1 MEKFH
6 SEKESE
12 LGYPHELILYA
23 LAKSGIVIERR
34 YRTGVRLF
42 ASLLRTVLKEKTAK
56 VQVPSKADATVRM
69 IESLAKTSLL
79 KSASEDYRNRLHQLI
94 EEYSTGQ
101 SAPSLDSLREF
112 VEDGV
117 LLHVLSREL
126 GKGTLFTAEDMEKIP
141 QALNE
146 TGGGLAGLLAA
157 ARLWEGSSCDSV
169 SSDIINALTSPEKE
183 QLQEAAIFLS
193 YALATR
199 CSKSKR
205 ELLVTHYLLVRKAVE
220 SLSGTV
226 NQENL
231 SDEVFERMFRVAI
244 VLFLCGYL
252 KSIRLPQEEK
262 IRYVDEIIKSPSVEQ
277 VFGEV
282 FDSAAGVPIPRTESR
297 APLWILALAD
307 LILMAL
313 HWFAEIQRPFETSLG
328 GVLITVPAVPVFLLF
343 AVIVLFVLL
352 SRLLYLKRNIVKTLR
367 RGNTE

>member
-1 MEKFH
+1 MDKFH

-23 LAKSGIVIERR
+23 LAKSGIVIEQR
-34 YRTGVRLF
+34 YRTRVRLF
-42 ASLLRTVLKEKTAK
+42 AGLLRTILKEKTAK
-56 VQVPSKADATVRM
+56 VQVPSNADATVRM
-69 IESLAKTSLL
+69 IESLAKTSLF

-101 SAPSLDSLREF
+101 SAPSLEALREF
-112 VEDGV
+112 VEDGI

-126 GKGTLFTAEDMEKIP
+126 GKGTLFTAEDMEKIS
-141 QALNE
+141 QVLNE
-146 TGGGLAGLLAA
+146 TGGGLSGLLAA
-157 ARLWEGSSCDSV
+157 ARLWEGSSSDSV
-169 SSDIINALTSPEKE
+169 SNDIINALASPEKE

-199 CSKSKR
+199 CSRSKR

-231 SDEVFERMFRVAI
+231 IDVVFERMFRVAI

-262 IRYVDEIIKSPSVEQ
+262 VRYVDEIIKSPSVER

-282 FDSAAGVPIPRTESR
+282 FDATATVHIPKTESR

-307 LILMAL
+307 LILIAL
-313 HWFAEIQRPFETSLG
+313 HQFAEIQSPYETSLSG
-328 GVLITVPAVPVFLLF
+328 LPITIPAVPVFLLL
-343 AVIVLFVLL
+343 AVIILSVLL
-352 SRLLYLKRNIVKTLR
+352 LRLLYLRGNIVKTLR
-367 RGNTE
+367 RGNVE